1 MSIPHAII
9 LGIIEGVTEFL
20 PISSTGHMILASTLL
35 HIPQTEFAKTFEIVI
50 QLGAIAAVSLLYWK
64 FLIARRDLWPKLIAA
79 FVPTALVGFA
89 LYRFVKLW
97 LLGNALI
104 TVVALGIGGI
114 AFYAVEYFLK
124 KRMPKTVTL
133 EKMTIQQA
141 LLIGFGQSL
150 SIVPGVSRAA
160 ASIFTGMTTGLS
172 RKTAVEFSFLLAIP
186 TMIAASALDIIKS
199 KPFMDSTLV
208 FPVIIGAGAAF
219 MTALIT
225 VKLFLRYIQRHTFFP
240 FAVYRIALSLVFWF
254 FILR

>member
-1 MSIPHAII
+1 MAIFHAII
-9 LGIIEGVTEFL
+9 LGVVEGITEFL

-50 QLGAIAAVSLLYWK
+50 QLGAILAIVWLYIQTVVTK
-64 FLIARRDLWPKLIAA
+64 RALWLPLIAA
-79 FVPTALVGFA
+79 FLPTISIGFMVYTFA
-89 LYRFVKLW
+89 KRF

-104 TVVALGIGGI
+104 TVVALGTGGI

-124 KRMPKTVTL
+124 KSTPKTITL
-133 EKMTIQQA
+133 EAITIRQA

-160 ASIFTGMTTGLS
+160 ASIFTGLVTGLS

-199 KPFMDSTLV
+199 KPFMDGSMV
-208 FPVIIGAGAAF
+208 FPIIIGTVAAF
-219 MTALIT
+219 ITAMTT
-225 VKLFLRYIQRHTFFP
+225 VKLFLKYVQQHSFLP
-240 FAVYRIALSLVFWF
+240 FAIYRISLAIVFWYF
-254 FILR
+254 LLR